1 MTCLPVVFR
10 SHPIAI
16 VGLLIASV
24 TLTQVLAIAN
34 APARPFQ
41 NGDLFVGHSIKQSSA
56 DRRFRLG
63 ANLQI
68 APIRALIKRHV
79 DEAID
84 KIAGDHPEIKQVS
97 GYLKD
102 VDTEQLRALANA
114 KEKDLAMFKE
124 EFKKQMGDQLTA
136 EQKSAIDSID
146 KDKLEFVAEVLDV
159 MNEPEDMVTFSLEP
173 YAELNLDYFRAT
185 GLVALAGFNSA
196 KRGTGVE
203 IGNLGVDLATGDS
216 YGDPGFA
223 FGWSLGVTAYAPT
236 GTENSNLIALSNILA
251 APRYFREYA
260 SAMPHLEVGLDL
272 SFLQLTARTQYVHMI
287 PARDDSLSEMSYL
300 HSGIGVLGY
309 FKVMGLSLEIDGLF
323 NINNAVAMDQVF
335 LATAGV
341 RFYFGFLHLG
351 AAIQT
356 TLAQPDSP
364 DRGMNIGGVGTGKM
378 ADYNFLLTAQFNFTA
393 DKPRKPRPPLK
404 SDYEPFP
411 PPAIQ
416 PQKKP
421 TPPSDSDAAPESS
434 PTPVAPSSPTPP
446 PSPVA
451 PPSDNDKI

>member
-1 MTCLPVVFR
+1 MTSLPVVFR
-10 SHPIAI
+10 SHPFVG
-16 VGLLIASV
+16 VGLLVAV
-24 TLTQVLAIAN
+24 MALTHVLAVPE

-41 NGDLFVGHSIKQSSA
+41 NGDLFVGHAIKQSSV

-79 DEAID
+79 DAAID
-84 KIAGDHPEIKQVS
+84 EIAGDHPEIKQVS

-102 VDTEQLRALANA
+102 VDTDQLRALANA

-124 EFKKQMGDQLTA
+124 EFKKQMGDQLTN
-136 EQKSAIDSID
+136 EQKSAIDAID
-146 KDKLEFVAEVLDV
+146 KDKLEFVAEILDV
-159 MNEPEDMVTFSLEP
+159 MNEPEDMLTFSLEP

-196 KRGTGVE
+196 KRGTGIE
-203 IGNLGVDLATGDS
+203 IGNLGIDLATGHS

-223 FGWSLGVTAYAPT
+223 FGWSLGVTGYAPT

-260 SAMPHLEVGLDL
+260 SVMPHLEVGLDL
-272 SFLQLTARTQYVHMI
+272 SFLQVTARTQYVHMI
-287 PARDDSLSEMSYL
+287 PTRDDSLSEMSYL
-300 HSGIGVLGY
+300 HSGVGLLGY
-309 FKVMGLSLEIDGLF
+309 FKVMGFSLEIDGLF
-323 NINNAVAMDQVF
+323 NIDNAAAMDQVF

-351 AAIQT
+351 AAVQT

-378 ADYNFLLTAQFNFTA
+378 ADYNFLLSAQFNFTA
-393 DKPRKPRPPLK
+393 DAPRKPRPRLETNPG
-404 SDYEPFP
+404 PFP
-411 PPAIQ
+411 PPPAAE
-416 PQKKP
+416 PPKKP
-421 TPPSDSDAAPESS
+421 AEEVEPVSTPES
-434 PTPVAPSSPTPP
+434 PAA
-446 PSPVA
+446 PVA
-451 PPSDNDKI
+451 PPSDSDGT